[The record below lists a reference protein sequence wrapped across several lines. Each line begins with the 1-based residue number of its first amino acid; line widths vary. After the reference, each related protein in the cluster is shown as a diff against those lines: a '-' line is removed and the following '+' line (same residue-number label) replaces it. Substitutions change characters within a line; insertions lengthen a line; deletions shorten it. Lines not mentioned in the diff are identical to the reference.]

1 LRAQDRPRRDADRAR
16 RRREAA
22 APPRQIGSPHPGGS
36 TDGSRREGD
45 RVVEVQEGRARRQDR
60 VPLLSRRQSRRRQH
74 PLSEARPGGRQAER
88 RERGRGARGDL
99 VRHSRQRGED
109 PRRYPEGV
117 RGALTRGGRDMAEVE
132 LTAAFS
138 TIPAAEQDA
147 IKRMLIETVD
157 QLAREDG
164 SFKRAKLVFT
174 ESDERCGLTAELD
187 GVKREGVPLPI
198 EIDQLED
205 AQTSAGARAQ
215 LKEALRLY
223 FRRVQGK

>member
-1 LRAQDRPRRDADRAR
+1 
-16 RRREAA
+16 
-22 APPRQIGSPHPGGS
+22 
-36 TDGSRREGD
+36 
-45 RVVEVQEGRARRQDR
+45 
-60 VPLLSRRQSRRRQH
+60 
-74 PLSEARPGGRQAER
+74 
-88 RERGRGARGDL
+88 
-99 VRHSRQRGED
+99 
-109 PRRYPEGV
+109 
-117 RGALTRGGRDMAEVE
+117 MAEVE

-187 GVKREGVPLPI
+187 GVKKEGVPLALDLDI
-198 EIDQLED
+198 LED
-205 AQTSAGARAQ
+205 AQNGAGARAQ

-223 FRRVQGK
+223 FRKVQGR